1 MGETSLQAVARLTH
15 YPPHLTAYALRAP
28 DRLVRQA
35 ATLGPSVHT
44 YAVRLL
50 GGPLPWAKLR
60 QVQKLLRLGERY
72 TAERLEAACARSLAY
87 ELVDVRRLE
96 RIIVLAIE
104 GDPAVDEPLSAAQVL
119 PSRFARPGSAFDH
132 RYSLVTA
139 SAPVEVLA

>member
-1 MGETSLQAVARLTH
+1 
-15 YPPHLTAYALRAP
+15 
-28 DRLVRQA
+28 
-35 ATLGPSVHT
+35 
-44 YAVRLL
+44 VRLL
-50 GGPLPWAKLR
+50 EGPLPWAKLR

-104 GDPAVDEPLSAAQVL
+104 GDPTVDEPLSAAQVL

-132 RYSLVTA
+132 RYTLAARSP
-139 SAPVEVLA
+139 SVEVLA